1 MNTIPIEHDEQVK
14 VIQWCDAHPNPR
26 VSRIYSHLNGLRAP
40 IGAVIKAKASGGR
53 KGIPDLFLPIPC
65 GQYHGLYIEMK
76 RLKGGSLT
84 QVTNDLDIKNF
95 RFINNHKQLLISFT
109 NRIDI
114 PEEHKI
120 KRFAIYDINQ
130 KKLAILLRMIKTA

>member
-1 MNTIPIEHDEQVK
+1 MNTTPTEHDEQVK

-53 KGIPDLFLPIPC
+53 KGIPDLFLPISC
-65 GQYHGLYIEMK
+65 GEYHGLYIEMK

-84 QVTNDLDIKNF
+84 
-95 RFINNHKQLLISFT
+95 
-109 NRIDI
+109 
-114 PEEHKI
+114 PEQKDWIESLNASGYK
-120 KRFAIYDINQ
+120 AIAC
-130 KKLAILLRMIKTA
+130 KGHESAIEVITKYLELGYG

>member
-1 MNTIPIEHDEQVK
+1 MNTIKVPIEHDEQVK
-14 VIQWCDAHPNPR
+14 VIQWCDAHPDRR

-76 RLKGGSLT
+76 RIKGGSLT
-84 QVTNDLDIKNF
+84 PEQKDWIEFLSDSGYKAIACKGHESAIEVIKEY
-95 RFINNHKQLLISFT
+95 LEL
-109 NRIDI
+109 
-114 PEEHKI
+114 
-120 KRFAIYDINQ
+120 
-130 KKLAILLRMIKTA
+130 